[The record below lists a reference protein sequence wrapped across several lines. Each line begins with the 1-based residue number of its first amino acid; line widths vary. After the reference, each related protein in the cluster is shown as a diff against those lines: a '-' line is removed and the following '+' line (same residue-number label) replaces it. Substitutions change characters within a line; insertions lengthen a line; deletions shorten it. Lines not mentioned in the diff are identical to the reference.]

1 VTRIQHSVQRNDK
14 VETTAIRLR
23 KAQGKF
29 SDPTPMRKKSA
40 ATIES
45 PGWSS
50 KEREMITL
58 RNVTSP
64 TGVPNE
70 SGLDT
75 VSLTIEE
82 GEVVSVAGL
91 SAFARR
97 RLLAVLGLYAEDW
110 AGEYELFGH
119 LVHRLDSQQRADLRG
134 ELVGALMRS
143 TPLVECLTVEENLEI
158 PLSYRGVAAG
168 ERSGLIDEALSR
180 FGILPIRESEIES
193 LPADQRQLAGIAKAL
208 VSNPRLVLLEAPD
221 QHLSALQIR
230 MVAHEIERLRQNGC
244 VVVQVL
250 ENAGSNSG
258 FDRVIDLDEVAVGRQ
273 ALRRSRTPRS
283 RLSSSVG
290 LC

>member
-1 VTRIQHSVQRNDK
+1 
-14 VETTAIRLR
+14 
-23 KAQGKF
+23 
-29 SDPTPMRKKSA
+29 
-40 ATIES
+40 
-45 PGWSS
+45 
-50 KEREMITL
+50 MITL

-97 RLLAVLGLYAEDW
+97 KLLAVLGLYADDW
-110 AGEYELFGH
+110 SGEYELFGH
-119 LVHRLDSQQRADLRG
+119 PVHRLDSQQRADLRG

-221 QHLSALQIR
+221 QHLSAVQIR
-230 MVAHEIERLRQNGC
+230 LVAREIERLRQNGC
-244 VVVQVL
+244 VVVQTL
-250 ENAGSNSG
+250 EDAGSVSG

-273 ALRRSRTPRS
+273 APRRSRTPRS